1 MWLGCV
7 DFTLFLHCFEKI
19 VKSELK
25 RREKERMSHKK
36 TEERERG
43 LRPFAEA
50 RSRALLIN

>member
-19 VKSELK
+19 VKSELT
-25 RREKERMSHKK
+25 RRQKERMSHKK
-36 TEERERG
+36 TEEMG
-43 LRPFAEA
+43 LKPFAEA